1 MDGENQIERA
11 RDLMALHRTA
21 GGFLLPNAWD
31 AMSACL
37 FEAAGFRA
45 VGTTSGGVN
54 WSLGYQDGE
63 GPPWSDVV
71 AATARIARA
80 VRVPVS
86 ADIEAGYAKTPDE
99 LQRNVDEIISA
110 GVSGINI
117 EDQIAGKLRPLD
129 EACARVKAAR
139 VAADRAGIPIV
150 INARTDVFHVAM
162 DAEQRFDEA
171 VKRAAAYLESG
182 ASTIFL
188 FGLSDLPVI
197 ARLSKAIAA
206 PVNVVGRPGGPS
218 LPEYSTAGVARVS
231 IAAGM
236 SLFAYGAVRDAAKTL
251 QETGSFNVFKGSFTR
266 AEAQALVARSGQIEG
281 RMS

>member
-1 MDGENQIERA
+1 MEREKKINRA
-11 RDLMALHRTA
+11 RDLMALHCRA
-21 GGFLLPNAWD
+21 GGFILPNAWD
-31 AMSACL
+31 AMSARL

-99 LQRNVDEIISA
+99 LQRNVAEIISA

-117 EDQIAGKLRPLD
+117 EDHIAGKLRLLD
-129 EACARVKAAR
+129 DACARVNAAR
-139 VAADRAGIPIV
+139 EAADRAGIPIV

-162 DAEQRFDEA
+162 EAEQRFDEA

-188 FGLSDLPVI
+188 FGLSDLAII
-197 ARLSKAIAA
+197 ARLANAISA

-218 LPEYSTAGVARVS
+218 LAEYATAGVARVS

-236 SLFAYGAVRDAAKTL
+236 SLFAYGAVRDTAKKL
-251 QETGSFNVFKGSFTR
+251 QETGSFDVFKVSFSR
-266 AEAQALVARSGQIEG
+266 AEAQALVAESRQD
-281 RMS
+281 